1 MIFYYNKL
9 VRDKIIEN
17 IKRKGYICEYRI
29 LNDEE
34 YKKELDKKLLEE
46 ASEVIEAHSAEEI
59 GDLMKVIQ
67 TIMRE
72 YNISFDQVKLAMEL
86 KDNKNGAFNDRLFLI
101 SVDEKDK
108 ERE

>member
-1 MIFYYNKL
+1 
-9 VRDKIIEN
+9 
-17 IKRKGYICEYRI
+17 
-29 LNDEE
+29 
-34 YKKELDKKLLEE
+34 
-46 ASEVIEAHSAEEI
+46 
-59 GDLMKVIQ
+59 
-67 TIMRE
+67 MRE